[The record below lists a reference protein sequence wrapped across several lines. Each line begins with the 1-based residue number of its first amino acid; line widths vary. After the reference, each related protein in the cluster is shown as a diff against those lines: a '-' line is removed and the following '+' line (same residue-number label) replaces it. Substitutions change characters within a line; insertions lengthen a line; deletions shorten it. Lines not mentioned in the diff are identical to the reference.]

1 MSLKK
6 KCSPFIVAV
15 EGNIGSGK
23 STMLKFFQSKDVIID
38 PEPVDSW
45 RNVAGENLLNNMYK
59 DPPRCSFTFQSYVQL
74 TRLKLL
80 EEHGNEK
87 VKIIERSIQS
97 NNFVFLETAKKRKTL
112 SDVELEV
119 LGSYHSWIQNH
130 TISKHLD
137 LIVYLR
143 TLPEVA
149 YCRLQKRARAEERT
163 VPLDY
168 LQDLH
173 DAYEDWLMKK
183 RHGFPPAPVLVIDAN
198 QNIESVEKL
207 LSQNRDAI
215 LGRHRPLRT

>member
-112 SDVELEV
+112 SDVELEG
-119 LGSYHSWIQNH
+119 LLQNKFESIQ
-130 TISKHLD
+130 
-137 LIVYLR
+137 
-143 TLPEVA
+143 
-149 YCRLQKRARAEERT
+149 
-163 VPLDY
+163 
-168 LQDLH
+168 
-173 DAYEDWLMKK
+173 
-183 RHGFPPAPVLVIDAN
+183 F
-198 QNIESVEKL
+198 
-207 LSQNRDAI
+207 
-215 LGRHRPLRT
+215 